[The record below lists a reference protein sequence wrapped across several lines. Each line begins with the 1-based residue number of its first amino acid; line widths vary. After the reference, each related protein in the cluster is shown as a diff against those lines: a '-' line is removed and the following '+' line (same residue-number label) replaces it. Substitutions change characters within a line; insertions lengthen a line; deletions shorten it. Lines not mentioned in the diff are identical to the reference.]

1 MGYTI
6 IDIIDK
12 LIMIKMKTREIYL
25 NISHMNREDKA
36 FNLVAIALMKAQ
48 EKHIEYYEG
57 LKGKIEKNVKGIDFL
72 IYDKISFLIDEYKNR
87 VDILEVNPKNM
98 EEILNLA
105 LDFEKKNSALII
117 DIQGRLVKKEVDVQT
132 KTYSILSEMIKK
144 EQKYL
149 NDLKNIIENTIMK
162 K

>member
-12 LIMIKMKTREIYL
+12 LIKIKMKTREIYL
-25 NISHMNREDKA
+25 NISHMNSEDKA
-36 FNLVAIALMKAQ
+36 FNLVAIALMKVQ
-48 EKHIEYYEG
+48 EKHIKYYEE
-57 LKGKIEKNVKGIDFL
+57 LKMKIGKDVKEIDFL

-87 VDILEVNPKNM
+87 VDILEINPKNM
-98 EEILNLA
+98 EQILNLA

-117 DIQGRLVKKEVDVQT
+117 DIQGRLVRKEVDVQT

-149 NDLKNIIENTIMK
+149 NDLKNVIENTISK

>member
-1 MGYTI
+1 MGYNI

-12 LIMIKMKTREIYL
+12 LMMIKKKTREIYL
-25 NISHMNREDKA
+25 NISEMNEEDKA
-36 FNLVAIALMKAQ
+36 FSLVAIALMKIQ
-48 EKHIEYYEG
+48 EKHIVYYKE
-57 LKGKIEKNVKGIDFL
+57 LKKNIGKDVEKIDFW

-98 EEILNLA
+98 KEILNLA

-117 DIQGRLVKKEVDVQT
+117 DIQGRLVNKEVDVQS
-132 KTYSILSEMIKK
+132 KTYSVLSEMIQK
-144 EQKYL
+144 EEKYL
-149 NDLKNIIENTIMK
+149 NDLKNIIENTIIK

>member
-12 LIMIKMKTREIYL
+12 LIMIKNKTRQIYL
-25 NISHMNREDKA
+25 NISNINREDKA
-36 FNLVAIALMKAQ
+36 FNLVAIALMKIQ
-48 EKHIEYYEG
+48 EKHIQYYKE
-57 LKGKIEKNVKGIDFL
+57 LKKNIGKDVEQIDFW
-72 IYDKISFLIDEYKNR
+72 IYDKISFLINEYKNK

-117 DIQGRLVKKEVDVQT
+117 DIQGRLVSKEVDVQT
-132 KTYSILSEMIKK
+132 KTYSVLSEMIKK
-144 EQKYL
+144 EEKYL
-149 NDLKNIIENTIMK
+149 NDLKSIIENIIMK

>member
-12 LIMIKMKTREIYL
+12 LIMIKMNTRQIYSS
-25 NISHMNREDKA
+25 ISYTNREDKA
-36 FNLVAIALMKAQ
+36 FNLVAIALMKVQ
-48 EKHIEYYEG
+48 EKHIKYYEE
-57 LKGKIEKNVKGIDFL
+57 LKSKIGKDIKEIDFL

-87 VDILEVNPKNM
+87 VDILEVTPKNM
-98 EEILNLA
+98 EEILRLA
-105 LDFEKKNSALII
+105 LDFENKNSALII
-117 DIQGRLVKKEVDVQT
+117 DIQGRLVRKEVDMQT
-132 KTYSILSEMIKK
+132 KTYSILSEMIRK

-149 NDLKNIIENTIMK
+149 NDLKNIIQNTIMK

>member
-36 FNLVAIALMKAQ
+36 FNLVAIALTKVQ

-57 LKGKIEKNVKGIDFL
+57 LKGKIGKYIKGIDFL

-132 KTYSILSEMIKK
+132 KTHSILSEMIKK

-149 NDLKNIIENTIMK
+149 DDLKNIIENTIMK

>member
-6 IDIIDK
+6 IDVIDK
-12 LIMIKMKTREIYL
+12 LIMIKMKVREIY
-25 NISHMNREDKA
+25 SDTSQMNTEDKA
-36 FNLVAIALMKAQ
+36 FNLVTIALMKVQ
-48 EKHIEYYEG
+48 EKHIKYYNGIKETI
-57 LKGKIEKNVKGIDFL
+57 GKDIEEIDFL

-87 VDILEVNPKNM
+87 VDFLEVNPKNM

-117 DIQGRLVKKEVDVQT
+117 DIQGRLVKKETDVQT
-132 KTYSILSEMIKK
+132 ETYNILSEMIEK

-149 NDLKNIIENTIMK
+149 NDLKQIIEKTIMK